1 MKNIPLSARYAKAY
15 IDLALERG
23 NLEQSVEAVRSVMA
37 RMESDEKLAGMLNSP
52 LVSRQDKAAGFA
64 GAMGDTIP
72 QQMKD
77 FADLVMDKGRSSI
90 FSEILEQV
98 IAQND
103 ALQGVLHTG
112 VATAVPLSVEQEKQV
127 VEKVKAFSG
136 AKTVV
141 LHTSVDASLL
151 GGMKITVGDKVWD
164 DTVAGRLEEI
174 KKTLA

>member
-23 NLEQSVEAVRSVMA
+23 NLEQSVEAAGKVLE
-37 RMESDEKLAGMLNSP
+37 RMGSDEKLAEMLNSP

-64 GAMGDTIP
+64 SAMGDTIP

-77 FADLVMDKGRSSI
+77 FADLVMDKGRSGI

-98 IAQND
+98 IARND
-103 ALQGVLHTG
+103 VLQGVLHAG
-112 VATAVPLSVEQEKQV
+112 VATAVPLSGEQEKQV
-127 VEKVKAFSG
+127 AEKVKAFSG
-136 AKTVV
+136 ARTVV
-141 LHTSVDASLL
+141 LHASVDASLL

-164 DTVAGRLEEI
+164 DTVAGRLKEI

>member
-103 ALQGVLHTG
+103 ALQGVLHAG

-127 VEKVKAFSG
+127 VEKVE
-136 AKTVV
+136 
-141 LHTSVDASLL
+141 SVFRREDRSPSYQRGCFITGRNEDYRGRQSVGRY
-151 GGMKITVGDKVWD
+151 GGRTPGGD
-164 DTVAGRLEEI
+164 
-174 KKTLA
+174 

>member
-1 MKNIPLSARYAKAY
+1 
-15 IDLALERG
+15 
-23 NLEQSVEAVRSVMA
+23 MA

-64 GAMGDTIP
+64 GAMGDAIP

-90 FSEILEQV
+90 FPEILEQV

-103 ALQGVLHTG
+103 ALQGVLHAG